1 MEKSMNTLIES
12 KTVRAL
18 FVALVMGASLGGCAT
33 IEGAGEDIE
42 SAGDAIEDTAED
54 ASN

>member
-1 MEKSMNTLIES
+1 MEMLNSTTRKHTFLAMILAASI
-12 KTVRAL
+12 
-18 FVALVMGASLGGCAT
+18 GSLGGCAT